1 MAPVLSFFFF
11 IKLAILFLSLDSF
24 SPSLAVF
31 ILDTTFSNGANV
43 FSLDPLSLV
52 LMGLALHPTAVPS
65 LVHGVCYSLVV
76 GVESGGTRMKGTGA
90 VA

>member
-1 MAPVLSFFFF
+1 M
-11 IKLAILFLSLDSF
+11 
-24 SPSLAVF
+24 
-31 ILDTTFSNGANV
+31 

-52 LMGLALHPTAVPS
+52 LMDLALHPTAVPS
-65 LVHGVCYSLVV
+65 LVHGVCYWLVV